1 MKEIVTNYD
10 NFLNPNEALR
20 EYMPNLLDL
29 YVDDYGKENIKL
41 IKERIKKTMYIFDS
55 LPIDEL
61 NFFEKH
67 KHLIDVSK
75 KIDLAVLECRDFY
88 NKKLKVDE
96 TVKNLLIHQFIISG
110 RIMSNINQKDNQ
122 RNFFSMK

>member
-1 MKEIVTNYD
+1 
-10 NFLNPNEALR
+10 
-20 EYMPNLLDL
+20 MPNLLDL

-75 KIDLAVLECRDFY
+75 KIDLAVLE
-88 NKKLKVDE
+88 
-96 TVKNLLIHQFIISG
+96 
-110 RIMSNINQKDNQ
+110 
-122 RNFFSMK
+122 